1 MTSEMT
7 SSINYFIEN
16 SSTIKSVS
24 LDVEVVT
31 PMFDLDP
38 LLEVFLSLSSFNYKV
53 TIMCRGVVKKH
64 LIHPGNALITQYQ
77 KHIYIYIRTYFSFV

>member
-38 LLEVFLSLSSFNYKV
+38 LLEVFLSLSTFNYKV
-53 TIMCRGVVKKH
+53 TIMCRGVVNKH